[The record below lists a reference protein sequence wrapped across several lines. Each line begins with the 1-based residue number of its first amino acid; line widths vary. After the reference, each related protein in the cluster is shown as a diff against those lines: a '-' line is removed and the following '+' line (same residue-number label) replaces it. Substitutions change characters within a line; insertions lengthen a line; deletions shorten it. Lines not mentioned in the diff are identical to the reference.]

1 MNAMP
6 MSTNPF
12 FCARRRGFTLVELL
26 AVLVVLAIL
35 VTLGWGAATGG
46 IEKARA
52 TTCLSSLRQVGAAV
66 QMYAADHGDRLPDT
80 SHLRAADGSSLSWT
94 VTLGE
99 YLGEGFVGKCPCN
112 RESPAAVTYG
122 WNDCLTETG
131 GGGIPVSRCRT
142 PAATMLLGES
152 ADGYTSEHFHF
163 ASARSRITYNQF
175 KSSVSVDR
183 HGNDAHYLFV
193 DGHVEALTPLEIK
206 SRLNTA
212 DSTFL
217 KP

>member
-1 MNAMP
+1 MP
-6 MSTNPF
+6 THLFSKSG
-12 FCARRRGFTLVELL
+12 RRGFTLVELL

-35 VTLGWGAATGG
+35 VTLGWGAASGG

-52 TTCLSSLRQVGAAV
+52 TACLSSLRQVGAAV
-66 QMYAADHGDRLPDT
+66 QMYAADHDNRLPDT
-80 SHLRAADGSSLSWT
+80 SHMRAADGSSLSWT
-94 VTLGE
+94 VTLE
-99 YLGEGFVGKCPCN
+99 DYLGQGFVGKCPCN

-131 GGGIPVSRCRT
+131 GEGIPLARCRT
-142 PAATMLLGES
+142 PAATMMLGES
-152 ADGYTSEHFHF
+152 ADGYPSEHFHF

-175 KSSVSVDR
+175 TSSVSVDR

-206 SRLNTA
+206 SRLNAT